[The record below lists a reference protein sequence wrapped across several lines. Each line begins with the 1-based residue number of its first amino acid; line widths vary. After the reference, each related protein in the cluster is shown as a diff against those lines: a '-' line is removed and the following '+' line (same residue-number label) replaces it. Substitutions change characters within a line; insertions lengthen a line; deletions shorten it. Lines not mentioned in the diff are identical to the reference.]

1 MLGDLWQWPLS
12 VWGRLFFRNIL
23 MTGYID
29 GHCRF
34 HTLPQPKLA
43 SPCYTRRDLQ
53 SLPAHMPH
61 YAWHCLW
68 GTICGARAPWRGRIT
83 WRSARVLRGRAWATR
98 GSSVSIYIEIHRFE
112 NIIVNHTKKWQH
124 TKHKHMH
131 TRKYLWYKCN
141 TTRIKL

>member
-1 MLGDLWQWPLS
+1 
-12 VWGRLFFRNIL
+12 

-43 SPCYTRRDLQ
+43 SPRYTRRDLQ

-61 YAWHCLW
+61 DVWALRVMRDMWGESALSWH
-68 GTICGARAPWRGRIT
+68 IT
-83 WRSARVLRGRAWATR
+83 WRGARVMRGRAWATR

-112 NIIVNHTKKWQH
+112 NIVVNHTKK
-124 TKHKHMH
+124 
-131 TRKYLWYKCN
+131 
-141 TTRIKL
+141 